1 MSGQRERGPPVKAKR
16 FFIGALLA
24 AGLALAACAGLVAWT
39 DPLLSAG
46 IPEEGDT
53 ALFVNERY
61 EAAGLIRRQDYR
73 NLVMG
78 TSLAANFRAS
88 WFTQGLGSGTL
99 KVTFPDGRLS
109 EFDTALD
116 LACRTHGDP
125 QRVYFGL
132 DPNILIRADQSS
144 ELPDYLYNDNP
155 LDDIQLYLNAESLA
169 LAVKSLLRGE
179 EAKTTL
185 DEAYTWDRT
194 HYFSRETALA
204 GYPRPEPTGQILPV
218 DAFLDAARANV
229 AVIRGWAAA
238 HPDTQFIVWFPPY
251 SVLYWDQMERLG
263 RRSAV
268 LSAVEFAWEELLKC
282 GNIQVVSFLNAQTYT
297 TNLDNYADHIHCS
310 SAVTRW
316 MAGELMAGRWRI
328 WPDAYHSQMDELR
341 QFVAQYDYD
350 AIFA

>member
-1 MSGQRERGPPVKAKR
+1 MEAKR

-24 AGLALAACAGLVAWT
+24 AGLALAACAGVVAWA

-46 IPEEGDT
+46 VPDGRGA

-99 KVTFPDGRLS
+99 KITFPNGRIS
-109 EFDTALD
+109 EFDTALG

-125 QRVYFGL
+125 ERVYFGL
-132 DPNILIRADQSS
+132 DPNILIEADQSS

-155 LDDIQLYLNAESLA
+155 LDDIQSYLNAESLA

-179 EAKTTL
+179 EAKATL
-185 DEAYTWDRT
+185 DEAYTWDKT
-194 HYFSRETALA
+194 HYFARETALA
-204 GYPRPEPTGQILPV
+204 GYPRPEPTGQILPA

-229 AVIRGWAAA
+229 AVIRGWAEA
-238 HPDTQFIVWFPPY
+238 HPGTQFTVWFPPY
-251 SVLYWDQMERLG
+251 SVLYWDRMERLG
-263 RRSAV
+263 RTEAV
-268 LSAVEFAWEELLKC
+268 LSAVEYAWGELLQC
-282 GNIQVVSFLNAQTYT
+282 PNVQVVSFLNAQAYT

-341 QFVAQYDYD
+341 RFVAGYDYD
-350 AIFA
+350 AIFE

>member
-1 MSGQRERGPPVKAKR
+1 MEAKR

-24 AGLALAACAGLVAWT
+24 AGTLLAACAGLVAWT

-46 IPEEGDT
+46 TLEEGGT

-109 EFDTALD
+109 EFDTALE
-116 LACRTHGDP
+116 LACRSHGHP
-125 QRVYFGL
+125 ERVYFGL
-132 DPNILIRADQSS
+132 DPNILIRADQTS
-144 ELPDYLYNDNP
+144 ELPEYLYNDNP

-169 LAVKSLLRGE
+169 LAMKSLLRGE

-185 DEAYTWDRT
+185 DEAYTWDTT
-194 HYFSRETALA
+194 HYFARETALA
-204 GYPRPEPTGQILPV
+204 GYPRPEPAERALPA
-218 DAFLDAARANV
+218 DAFLDVARANV
-229 AVIRGWAAA
+229 AVIQGWAEA
-238 HPDTQFIVWFPPY
+238 HPDTQFTVWFPPY
-251 SVLYWDQMERLG
+251 SVLYWDQMARLG
-263 RRSAV
+263 RTEAV
-268 LSAVEFAWEELLKC
+268 LSAVEYAWGELLKC
-282 GNIQVVSFLNAQTYT
+282 GNVQVVSFLNAQTYT

-316 MAGELMAGRWRI
+316 MAGELLAGRWRI
-328 WPDAYHSQMDELR
+328 WPGSYHSQMGELR
-341 QFVAQYDYD
+341 RFVAGYDYD
-350 AIFA
+350 AIFE

>member
-1 MSGQRERGPPVKAKR
+1 MKPKT
-16 FFIGALLA
+16 FFIAAVSCALLV
-24 AGLALAACAGLVAWT
+24 LAACAALVVWV
-39 DPLLSAG
+39 DPLLTAG
-46 IPEEGDT
+46 KLEEGEK

-61 EAAGLIRRQDYR
+61 EMAGLIRRQDYEDV
-73 NLVMG
+73 VMG
-78 TSLAANFRAS
+78 TSSVANFRAS

-125 QRVYFGL
+125 ERVYFGL

-144 ELPDYLYNDNP
+144 ELSDYLYNDNP

-185 DEAYTWDRT
+185 DEAYTWDKT
-194 HYFSRETALA
+194 HYFARETALA
-204 GYPRPEPTGQILPV
+204 GYPRPEPTGQLLPA

-229 AVIRGWAAA
+229 AVIRGWAEA

-268 LSAVEFAWEELLKC
+268 LSAVEYAWEELLKC

-316 MAGELMAGRWRI
+316 MAGEMMAGRWRI
-328 WPDAYHSQMDELR
+328 WPGSCHSQMDELR
-341 QFVAQYDYD
+341 QFVTQYDYD